1 MAPLPLDPT
10 SAGPPRAVGGSGAG
24 GGALASG
31 EQAKKLVADM
41 TRSLERGEGY
51 RFGESAIVSRRLH
64 LVSSARPG
72 ELDVVTDAD
81 AGKIFY
87 HRSYEGQVLHIDI
100 FHEVGE
106 VEHRAVARAIAG
118 WVTGSTRGGR
128 VPPSG
133 ASETTAVR
141 LSSRRLADYIDL
153 QTATGGGRITGSLAY
168 GQGETLRRAH
178 LTHVHLAALITT
190 RDYPVVPR
198 LVIAVEEAI
207 HRQGLEIR
215 RVERINHVRGA
226 EGGGSLDLSDYAS
239 PSDSLLKETRHD
251 WSTPDGGP
259 TATRP
264 SYLRGILDL
273 ADEFGGLGELQ
284 EMLDTLSERPTWSDL
299 HRKLR
304 NRVPLNQVLSRLE
317 EEGLLES
324 ERGVYSLSRNGHTL
338 HDYVRS
344 HRRDIELRFKVT
356 LRKLPFSGRPA
367 RRPAAPTTAVRT
379 RGRGV
384 MSYRRV
390 KPAEADGWVGSLAV
404 PETMVSSLTRR
415 LGGPALKNLPPNL
428 RPGAD
433 GWLLRSDLMVHARR
447 GLAPL
452 DICLVID
459 ASASMAGMRMRAAK
473 YLAQHLLLSTRD
485 RLAVVVFQE
494 REAGLYVP
502 FSRNYDQVEQGL
514 RRIRPLGLTPLAE
527 GLIEAAAYVRK
538 ERRHDPLLLL
548 ITDGI
553 PTVPRWTMNPVADAQ
568 TAAAKLARERVR
580 FSCIGLEP
588 NRGFLKDLAAAAHG
602 TLHIVDELEHTLLSE
617 IAHTERRRLRL

>member
-1 MAPLPLDPT
+1 MAPSPLVP
-10 SAGPPRAVGGSGAG
+10 
-24 GGALASG
+24 LASG
-31 EQAKKLVADM
+31 EPARKLVAEM

-51 RFGESAIVSRRLH
+51 RFGESAVVSRRLH

-72 ELDVVTDAD
+72 DVDVVTDTD
-81 AGKIFY
+81 AGKVFY
-87 HRSYEGQVLHIDI
+87 HRRYDGQVLHIDI
-100 FHEVGE
+100 FHQVGE
-106 VEHRAVARAIAG
+106 VDHRQVARAIVEYAG
-118 WVTGSTRGGR
+118 LHHRGGGHR
-128 VPPSG
+128 RGTGGDEAPSG
-133 ASETTAVR
+133 
-141 LSSRRLADYIDL
+141 LGGRRLADYIDL
-153 QTATGGGRITGSLAY
+153 QTASGGGRVTGSLAY
-168 GQGETLRRAH
+168 GLGETLRRAH
-178 LTHVHLAALITT
+178 LTHVHLAALISS
-190 RDYPVVPR
+190 RDYPVVPG
-198 LVIAVEEAI
+198 LVLSVEEEVR
-207 HRQGLEIR
+207 RQGLEIR
-215 RVERINHVRGA
+215 RVERINHVRGGQGA
-226 EGGGSLDLSDYAS
+226 PLDLSDYAS

-251 WSTPDGGP
+251 WSTPEGGTP
-259 TATRP
+259 GTRP

-284 EMLDTLSERPTWSDL
+284 EMLDTLNERPTWSDL

-304 NRVPLNQVLSRLE
+304 NRIPLNQVLSRLE
-317 EEGLLES
+317 EEGLVES
-324 ERGVYSLSRNGHTL
+324 DRGVYNLSRDGHTL
-338 HDYVRS
+338 HDYVQR

-356 LRKLPFSGRPA
+356 LRRLPFTGRPA
-367 RRPAAPTTAVRT
+367 RKPAAPTATVRA
-379 RGRGV
+379 RGRGAL
-384 MSYRRV
+384 SYRRV
-390 KPAEADGWVGSLAV
+390 QAAEGDDWVGSLAV
-404 PETMVSSLTRR
+404 PETMVTAFRRR
-415 LGGPALKNLPPNL
+415 LLGGAGPASHPG
-428 RPGAD
+428 RPQTAAGAVS
-433 GWLLRSDLMVHARR
+433 RADLMVHARR

-527 GLIEAAAYVRK
+527 GLVEAAAYIRK

-568 TAAAKLARERVR
+568 TAAARLARDKVR

-588 NRGFLKDLAAAAHG
+588 NRGFLKELAAAARG